1 MNQLR
6 DLWRM
11 TWRHKEG
18 PRDFG
23 YRHEGVWV
31 SPFETSANLALREA
45 AVWSANGFMI
55 PGGQENYPLVTEIT
69 LHTMDS
75 GQPVEVVSLTITRK
89 LYEGGKYE
97 FPDGTPIEHTQKPQG
112 TFLETEDGWSKVR
125 KH

>member
-18 PRDFG
+18 SYDFG
-23 YRHEGVWV
+23 YHHEGVWA
-31 SPFETSANLALREA
+31 SPFETSANLAIREA
-45 AVWSANGFMI
+45 AVWAANGFMI
-55 PGGQENYPLVTEIT
+55 PWGQENYPLVVEIT
-69 LHTMDS
+69 LYRMDS
-75 GQPVEVVSLTITRK
+75 GQPVEAASLTIIRK
-89 LYEGGKYE
+89 LHEGGKYE
-97 FPDGTPIEHTQKPQG
+97 FPDGTPIEHDQKPQG